1 MRAIGLIAWSSSIW
15 AERLVLAG
23 LLFSI
28 FAMGLGTAWD
38 IHWHSAVGRDSFW
51 IPPHVLVYSGAATA
65 GVLAVATLSRA
76 IAVGDVHGTLAKLRS
91 QLSLGYGPV
100 GIGAL
105 IIAIAAV
112 FDDIWHRT
120 VGDRTIWSP
129 PHALGVIGA
138 ITATL
143 GTTYALLHASRRGV
157 LPESAARTLAMLLMA
172 GILGAVHFALLAPAL
187 MVATPDAMRLGYFF
201 IKTPYL
207 AAGLASLTL
216 PALLTCIRRL
226 LGRLDFEMVAVAAVG
241 MWSAQE
247 LFHLVVTPLVAGW
260 SGYAVKSNVYPQ
272 PLFALLVLGSMLIPA
287 LVVNRLRGGRPWMM
301 GALLAGLYAAEVMGW
316 TSILWAGTRA
326 AWHPIATVIA
336 VGALSAVFGDWI
348 GQRMSA
354 RALGVD

>member
-76 IAVGDVHGTLAKLRS
+76 IAVGDVHGTLARLRS
-91 QLSLGYGPV
+91 HLSLGYGPV
-100 GIGAL
+100 GIGAV

-143 GTTYALLHASRRGV
+143 GTTYALLYASRRGV
-157 LPESAARTLAMLLMA
+157 LPESAARTFAMLLMA
-172 GILGAVHFALLAPAL
+172 TILGAAHFALLAPAL
-187 MVATPDAMRLGYFF
+187 MVSTPDAMRLGYFF
-201 IKTPYL
+201 VMSPYL
-207 AAGLASLTL
+207 AAGLASLML
-216 PALLTCIRRL
+216 PALLMCVRRL
-226 LGRLDFEMVAVAAVG
+226 LGQPGFEMVAIATVG
-241 MWSAQE
+241 MWGAQE
-247 LFHLVVTPLVAGW
+247 LFHLVATPLVAGL
-260 SGYAVKSNVYPQ
+260 SGYTVKSNVYPA
-272 PLFALLVLGSMLIPA
+272 PLFALLVLGSMLVPA
-287 LVVNRLRGGRPWMM
+287 LVVNRLRVGRPWMA
-301 GALLAGLYAAEVMGW
+301 GALMAALYVVEVAGW
-316 TSILWAGTRA
+316 TSMLWTGEHP
-326 AWHPIATVIA
+326 AWFPVLA
-336 VGALSAVFGDWI
+336 VPAIGALSAVFGDRI
-348 GQRMSA
+348 GQWMSA
-354 RALGVD
+354 GSRGAD